1 MSTPDLRYRSQHI
14 SPCVYLCF
22 TEASDIFLVSR
33 NFSLLILFL
42 LSDEGLICF
51 FLASRAGS
59 FILVSRMKEKEVPS
73 VSEKLK
79 DLSMIGQCLAKFQAL
94 GGPGGC
100 FSIYSEEDKNEM

>member
-1 MSTPDLRYRSQHI
+1 MKGGEGVASSVD
-14 SPCVYLCF
+14 LCF
-22 TEASDIFLVSR
+22 TEALDIFLFSR
-33 NFSLLILFL
+33 NFCPLISFL
-42 LSDEGLICF
+42 LSDEGLVCF